1 MRRGLRRERRGVG
14 VRRGSEVF
22 FFSGGGG
29 GFEKLKMIYVDEQE
43 PVGGN

>member
-22 FFSGGGG
+22 FGGGG
-29 GFEKLKMIYVDEQE
+29 GVEKLKMIYVDEQE

>member
-1 MRRGLRRERRGVG
+1 M
-14 VRRGSEVF
+14 RRGSEVF
-22 FFSGGGG
+22 FLGGGG